1 MIIFGTRAYVTAL
14 AVIQFVCSTCNVR
27 AAQRVLKR
35 VTKFTLFFIPT
46 FPVGTQHYVVCV
58 NCGTTIPITKEQAES
73 YVEAIDNAR
82 IERELDTEFG
92 PDQPSQQVER

>member
-1 MIIFGTRAYVTAL
+1 MIIFGTRSYITAL
-14 AVIQFVCSTCNVR
+14 AVIQFVCGTCNVR

-46 FPVGTQHYVVCV
+46 FPVGTQRYVVCV
-58 NCGTTIPITKEQAES
+58 NCGATIPITKEQADS

-82 IERELDTEFG
+82 IERELDAEFG
-92 PDQPSQQVER
+92 PDQPSQLER